1 MNKIEE
7 KKYNGA
13 TLKDYYIAY
22 FDILGYKAFF
32 ADNGNDVFK
41 FLQANVA
48 MANDIVRKTS
58 PDAVFSNMQFEVKSF
73 SDNFMILIRKTPTTN
88 EYQAMKALV
97 YLMALFQLRFLEKYS
112 ILVRGS
118 ITKGKAFLNKSI
130 VFGEG
135 LLRAVELENKALFPR
150 IILDSERIDKEICD
164 DLCENCVCIDEDEQY
179 YVDFF
184 NIIGCGVGFDS
195 EYLVGERDHLETINN
210 NIIKLVKKHGK
221 FNRQVKEPKKI
232 IEAEKTI
239 SKYAWLLMKFNQ
251 YCETWWPEY
260 KIPYTLTLYYR
271 LMRCEINV
279 EKNNG

>member
-1 MNKIEE
+1 MSNV
-7 KKYNGA
+7 A
-13 TLKDYYIAY
+13 LKDYYIAY

-32 ADNGNDVFK
+32 ADKGNDVFE
-41 FLQANVA
+41 FLQANVN

-73 SDNFMILIRKTPTTN
+73 SDNFMILIRKTPQTI
-88 EYQAMKALV
+88 EYQAIKALV
-97 YLMALFQLRFLEKYS
+97 SLMALFQLRFLEKYS

-118 ITKGKAFLNKSI
+118 ITTGEAYLNDSI

-150 IILDSERIDKEICD
+150 IILDSERIDKDICE
-164 DLCENCVCIDEDEQY
+164 DLCEKCVKMDEDELY

-184 NIIGCGVGFDS
+184 DIIGCGVGFDS
-195 EYLVGERDHLETINN
+195 EYLVGEKEHLQTVRN
-210 NIIKLVKKHGK
+210 NIVKLVKKYGK

-232 IEAEKTI
+232 EEAEKTI

-251 YCETWWPEY
+251 YCEMWWSEY
-260 KIPYTLTLYYR
+260 RIPYTLTLYYR

-279 EKNNG
+279 EK

>member
-1 MNKIEE
+1 MDKINE
-7 KKYNGA
+7 KKFKSA
-13 TLKDYYIAY
+13 SLRDYYIAY

-32 ADNGNDVFK
+32 DDKGNDVFE

-58 PDAVFSNMQFEVKSF
+58 PDAVFANMQFEVKSF
-73 SDNFMILIRKTPTTN
+73 SDNFMILIRKTAKTN
-88 EYQAMKALV
+88 DYQAIKALV

-118 ITKGKAFLNKSI
+118 ITKGQAFLNSNI

-150 IILDSERIDKEICD
+150 IIIDRERIDEEICE
-164 DLCENCVCIDEDEQY
+164 DLLEKCVKIDEDEQY

-184 NIIGCGVGFDS
+184 DIIGCGVGFDN
-195 EYLVGERDHLETINN
+195 EYLVGEKDHLEKIRNS
-210 NIIKLVKKHGK
+210 IVKLVKKYGK

-232 IEAEKTI
+232 EESEKTI

-251 YCETWWPEY
+251 YCDTWYPEY
-260 KIPYTLTLYYR
+260 KIAYTLTLYYR

-279 EKNNG
+279 DK